1 MIAEMMR
8 KQITFDLNQ
17 EALEAH
23 YPRGERA
30 QSEHHYRK
38 AYQDIRRFMEKQG
51 FMWRQNSVYVSEAP
65 MTTMDIVLL
74 SQRMAEKLPWLRLCV
89 KEITATDIG
98 TQYSLLGLLRGHVP
112 PAELLPSVP
121 EKRPVPAIK
130 HSQGRSR

>member
-8 KQITFDLNQ
+8 KQITFDLSQ

-30 QSEHHYRK
+30 QSEYHYRK

-74 SQRMAEKLPWLRLCV
+74 S
-89 KEITATDIG
+89 
-98 TQYSLLGLLRGHVP
+98 LLRADWFRECAASCVWEDENGEEDVLTQ
-112 PAELLPSVP
+112 AGKVREEL
-121 EKRPVPAIK
+121 
-130 HSQGRSR
+130 

>member
-1 MIAEMMR
+1 MSQSR
-8 KQITFDLNQ
+8 KQITFDLSQ

-51 FMWRQNSVYVSEAP
+51 FTWRQNSVYVSATP
-65 MTTMDIVLL
+65 MATMDVVLL
-74 SQRMAEKLPWLRLCV
+74 SQRMGEQFPWMRLCV

-98 TQYSLLGLLRGHVP
+98 ARYSLLGLLRSDAL
-112 PAELLPSVP
+112 PAELLPPSP
-121 EKRPVPAIK
+121 EKRPVSVKK
-130 HSQGRSR
+130 HHHER

>member
-1 MIAEMMR
+1 MSTTR
-8 KQITFDLNQ
+8 KQITFDLSQ

-98 TQYSLLGLLRGHVP
+98 AQYSLLGLLRGQAP
-112 PAELLPSVP
+112 PAELLPPMAKGRQKKREVP
-121 EKRPVPAIK
+121 ER
-130 HSQGRSR
+130 

>member
-1 MIAEMMR
+1 MGTTR
-8 KQITFDLNQ
+8 KQITFDLSQ
-17 EALEAH
+17 EALELH

-38 AYQDIRRFMEKQG
+38 AYQDIRGFMEKRG
-51 FMWRQNSVYVSEAP
+51 FVWRQNSVYVSEVP

-74 SQRMAEKLPWLRLCV
+74 SHRMAEALPWMRLCV

-98 TQYSLLGLLRGHVP
+98 ARYSLLGLLRSDTP

-121 EKRPVPAIK
+121 QKRTVSAK
-130 HSQGRSR
+130 NRVCER

>member
-1 MIAEMMR
+1 MTEGMTR
-8 KQITFDLNQ
+8 KQIAFDLSQ

-51 FMWRQNSVYVSEAP
+51 LTWRQNSVYVSAEP
-65 MTTMDIVLL
+65 MTTMDVVLL
-74 SQRMAEKLPWLRLCV
+74 SQRMGEQLPWMRLCV

-98 TQYSLLGLLRGHVP
+98 AQYSLLGLLRSDAP
-112 PAELLPSVP
+112 PAELLPLVSKKRSVSAKGIALK
-121 EKRPVPAIK
+121 ER
-130 HSQGRSR
+130 